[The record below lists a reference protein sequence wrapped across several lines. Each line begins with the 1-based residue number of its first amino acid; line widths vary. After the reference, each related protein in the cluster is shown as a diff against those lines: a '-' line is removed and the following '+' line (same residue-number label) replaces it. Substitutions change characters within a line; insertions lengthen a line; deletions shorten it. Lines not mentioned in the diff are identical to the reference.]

1 MRIYTNVCLR
11 VAGVSA
17 LIAAPALC
25 FGQAPPPAV
34 DVLKADIDA
43 VIAAPEGGADRQ
55 IKVVDVGKL
64 NVGVGVLTQGARK
77 TAAGE
82 PVAGISHAQVT
93 EVYYVLSGSGVLITG
108 TEIDGPVPLA
118 ADSEVVKVAVGPSL
132 RATFMGGERRTV
144 SAGDV
149 VVIPAGVLHG
159 WVEIPEQVR
168 YLSIRPDPDR
178 VLPAGYVNPGHRA
191 ARQMKELGLALA
203 ALISLAACVPAAP
216 PAAPPTAAGRYRGRC
231 NRTHARRQTRS
242 QRHLASARPGQ
253 LGHSPS

>member
-1 MRIYTNVCLR
+1 MKHDTSSSRGLAAITF
-11 VAGVSA
+11 AAA
-17 LIAAPALC
+17 LAVPALS
-25 FGQAPPPAV
+25 FGQAPKPAV

-43 VIAAPEGGADRQ
+43 VIAAPDGGADRQ

-93 EVYYVLSGSGVLITG
+93 EVYYVLSGTGVLITG
-108 TEIDGPVPLA
+108 TEIEGPVPL
-118 ADSEVVKVAVGPSL
+118 DPNSEVVKVAVGPSH
-132 RATFMGGERRTV
+132 RAAFMGGARRTV
-144 SAGDV
+144 AAGDV

-178 VLPAGYVNPGHRA
+178 VLPAGYVNPAIKR
-191 ARQMKELGLALA
+191 
-203 ALISLAACVPAAP
+203 
-216 PAAPPTAAGRYRGRC
+216 
-231 NRTHARRQTRS
+231 
-242 QRHLASARPGQ
+242 
-253 LGHSPS
+253 

>member
-1 MRIYTNVCLR
+1 
-11 VAGVSA
+11 
-17 LIAAPALC
+17 
-25 FGQAPPPAV
+25 
-34 DVLKADIDA
+34 

-77 TAAGE
+77 TAPGE

-108 TEIDGPVPLA
+108 TEIEGPVPLA

-168 YLSIRPDPDR
+168 YLSVRPDPDR
-178 VLPAGYVNPGHRA
+178 VLPAGYVNP
-191 ARQMKELGLALA
+191 AL
-203 ALISLAACVPAAP
+203 
-216 PAAPPTAAGRYRGRC
+216 T
-231 NRTHARRQTRS
+231 RR
-242 QRHLASARPGQ
+242 
-253 LGHSPS
+253 

>member
-1 MRIYTNVCLR
+1 MNVNKSVIQRLCSAAL
-11 VAGVSA
+11 VAV
-17 LIAAPALC
+17 PVLC
-25 FGQAPPPAV
+25 WGQPPPPAV

-43 VIAAPEGGADRQ
+43 VIAAREGGADRQ

-108 TEIDGPVPLA
+108 SEIADPASLP
-118 ADSEVVKVAVGPSL
+118 ADSEVVRVAVGPSH
-132 RATFMGGERRTV
+132 RATFMGGQRRTV

-159 WVEIPEQVR
+159 WVEIPDHVN

-178 VLPAGYVNPGHRA
+178 VLPAGYVNPTL
-191 ARQMKELGLALA
+191 E
-203 ALISLAACVPAAP
+203 
-216 PAAPPTAAGRYRGRC
+216 
-231 NRTHARRQTRS
+231 RR
-242 QRHLASARPGQ
+242 
-253 LGHSPS
+253 

>member
-1 MRIYTNVCLR
+1 MGEGATMKLATDRSIGAWFAAAASLLVS
-11 VAGVSA
+11 VA
-17 LIAAPALC
+17 LPAASV
-25 FGQAPPPAV
+25 GQAPPPAV

-43 VIAAPEGGADRQ
+43 VVAAPDGGADGQ

-77 TAAGE
+77 TAPGD

-108 TEIDGPVPLA
+108 TEVEGPVPLA
-118 ADSEVVKVAVGPSL
+118 PDSEVVKVAVGPSH

-178 VLPAGYVNPGHRA
+178 VLPAGYVNPA
-191 ARQMKELGLALA
+191 LG
-203 ALISLAACVPAAP
+203 
-216 PAAPPTAAGRYRGRC
+216 
-231 NRTHARRQTRS
+231 
-242 QRHLASARPGQ
+242 RPGR
-253 LGHSPS
+253 

>member
-1 MRIYTNVCLR
+1 MKLSALR
-11 VAGVSA
+11 VSSA
-17 LIAAPALC
+17 AVGLCALLAVPVASL
-25 FGQAPPPAV
+25 GQAPPPAV

-77 TAAGE
+77 TAAGD
-82 PVAGISHAQVT
+82 PVTGISHAQVT

-108 TEIDGPVPLA
+108 TEIESPAPLA

-132 RATFMGGERRTV
+132 RATFMGGVRRTV

-178 VLPAGYVNPGHRA
+178 VLPAGYVNPA
-191 ARQMKELGLALA
+191 VAR
-203 ALISLAACVPAAP
+203 
-216 PAAPPTAAGRYRGRC
+216 
-231 NRTHARRQTRS
+231 
-242 QRHLASARPGQ
+242 
-253 LGHSPS
+253 